1 MALAWRVA
9 ETRHTTSKVRSSGRK
24 EIPHI
29 KSKDQRLRFAGATMK
44 RYPTSK
50 VRETPVRQLAVRE
63 GIRGQT
69 D

>member
-1 MALAWRVA
+1 MLEWQVA
-9 ETRHTTSKVRSSGRK
+9 ERRYLTSMVRSEGCE

-29 KSKDQRLRFAGATMK
+29 QGEEQQLRFAGAAMK
-44 RYPTSK
+44 KYPTSK